1 MFQVDGEAFWF
12 KDRVSMEVV
21 PEAVDIIVN
30 YQELMTDSKLLG
42 TFKPR
47 I

>member
-12 KDRVSMEVV
+12 KEKATMEVAPGALDV
-21 PEAVDIIVN
+21 IVN

-42 TFKPR
+42 AFQPKR
-47 I
+47 